1 MRERVEERSKTS
13 GRDDDNAKS
22 MEKRLKTFNDS
33 NKEVL
38 EHLSRNCLR
47 KVSVIL
53 SQTTSAC

>member
-38 EHLSRNCLR
+38 EHLSRNNLR
-47 KVSVIL
+47 KVGVL
-53 SQTTSAC
+53 SSQMTLAC